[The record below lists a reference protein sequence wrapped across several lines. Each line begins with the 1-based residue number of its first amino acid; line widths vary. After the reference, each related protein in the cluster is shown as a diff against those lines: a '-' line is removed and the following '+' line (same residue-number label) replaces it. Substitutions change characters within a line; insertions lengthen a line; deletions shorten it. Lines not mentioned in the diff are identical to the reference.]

1 MISATSN
8 FKAALAAYVSGPII
22 VQVVIAGYSRVF
34 TNYADSISGHYPWI
48 TTGGVDNLDLTLNDL
63 DGGADQRTGG
73 VTVQDVGGAITGDF
87 PNFTFEGKQ
96 LTIQVG
102 FVGLSQSDFCT
113 VFTGFIDTVSSANSN
128 AEYYIQFSDVQVQL
142 AAVVFQTGDDGSPTS
157 SSNIRTVS
165 GHPLAILMEICKEL
179 AVPFD
184 ETKIT
189 AYMNGP
195 FAGTIVTFYLTQ
207 APAAAD
213 FIKAQLMKPLGGYMW
228 INAAGL
234 VTVNFFYPLAG
245 PVAVGSFTRDSWTAI
260 PEAGQTNMVNT
271 VQVQFDLDDAT
282 SNSNSS
288 GTYLSSITEEYSPSY
303 QLYGNLSSELTI
315 NADGVRSA
323 FQGFFI
329 AALTAVLIFMR
340 YGFKNLTFDS
350 QSSGG
355 SDPDSIWSTL
365 LYEPGDI
372 VSVTHPQVPDRK
384 AGVMGITNKL
394 FEILNKSINFTEG
407 KLAYTMI
414 DATYLSTFGLYKITP
429 PAETTY
435 VLDSPTNQ
443 AQDMYF
449 CGANGKYSNG
459 DPGHVLG

>member
-1 MISATSN
+1 MISSTTN
-8 FKAALAAYVSGPII
+8 FQNALAAYKSGPII
-22 VQVVIAGYSRVF
+22 VQVAIAGYWRVF
-34 TNYADSISGHYPWI
+34 TNYVDGISGHYPWI
-48 TTGGVDNLDLTLNDL
+48 VSVDDLDLTLEDL

-73 VTVQDVGGAITGDF
+73 VTVQDSLGAITADF

-96 LTIQVG
+96 LIIQVG
-102 FVGLSQSDFCT
+102 FVGLAQVDFCT
-113 VFTGFIDTVSSANSN
+113 VFTGFVDTVSSANSN
-128 AEYYIQFSDVQVQL
+128 TEYYIQFSDVQVQL
-142 AAVVFQTGDDGSPTS
+142 GAVVFQTGDDGSPTS
-157 SSNIRTVS
+157 STNIRTVS

-179 AVPFD
+179 AVPYD

-189 AYMNGP
+189 SYMNGP
-195 FAGTIVTFYLTQ
+195 FAGTIFTFYLTQ

-234 VTVNFFYPLAG
+234 LTVNFFYPLAG
-245 PVAVGSFTRDSWTAI
+245 PVPIGNFSASTWVEI

-288 GTYLSSITEEYSPSY
+288 GTYLSSITEEYNPSY
-303 QLYGNLSSELTI
+303 LLYGNLSNELTI

-329 AALTAVLIFMR
+329 AALTALLIFMR

-350 QSSGG
+350 ESSGG
-355 SDPDSIWSTL
+355 SSPDSIWNTL

-372 VSVTHPQVPDRK
+372 VSVTHPQVPNRK
-384 AGVMGITNKL
+384 AGVIGISNYP
-394 FEILNKSINFTEG
+394 FEILNKTIKFTEG
-407 KLAYTMI
+407 KLTYTMI
-414 DATYLSTFGLYKITP
+414 DASYLSNFGLYKITP
-429 PAETTY
+429 PGESTY
-435 VLDSPTNQ
+435 VLDTSANQ
-443 AQDMYF
+443 SQYMYLS
-449 CGANGKYSNG
+449 GANGEYSNG
-459 DPGHVLG
+459 APGHILG